1 MRILKEIGYW
11 CLVCMGLTWA
21 AARFNRRKI
30 LVLGYH
36 DLYADAVDPV
46 DNFDGLR
53 VGRDR
58 FERQM
63 RYVAARYHVVPLD
76 QLLDPSVSS
85 RDGKP
90 LAAITFDDGYKNVY
104 RVAYPVLRQLGLPA
118 TVFVIPDFSLH
129 GRMPWWERLRA
140 LVAGTRRPVAIV
152 PIQGMRRYVPLITVG
167 DREELLAQLAA
178 ELHRVPPEA
187 REESLTR
194 LAADLGAE
202 ERSQPRCAPLSV
214 DELREMI
221 SGGITV
227 GSHGRSHDSFL
238 HLSYEA
244 LFAELTES
252 KQILELVTGQPVT
265 WLAYPYGDYSGT
277 SIDAVRR
284 AGYRGAVTTSPRLY
298 DAAADPHAIPRI
310 CVDDKL
316 SFAHFIVAVSGLG
329 DFLKSV
335 LRIGKVGRP
344 EKALMPSDLAEE

>member
-1 MRILKEIGYW
+1 
-11 CLVCMGLTWA
+11 MGLTWA

-104 RVAYPVLRQLGLPA
+104 HVAYPVLRQLGLPA

-167 DREELLAQLAA
+167 DREELLVQLAA
-178 ELHRVPPEA
+178 ELHGVPPEA

-202 ERSQPRCAPLSV
+202 ERSQPRSAPLSV

-238 HLSYEA
+238 HLSYQA

-310 CVDDKL
+310 CVDDNL

-335 LRIGKVGRP
+335 LRISKVGRP
-344 EKALMPSDLAEE
+344 EKALVPSDLA

>member
-1 MRILKEIGYW
+1 MRLLKEIGYR
-11 CLVCMGLTWA
+11 CLVWVGLAWA
-21 AARFNRRKI
+21 AARFNRKKS

-53 VGRDR
+53 VRRDR
-58 FERQM
+58 FEQQM
-63 RYVAARYHVVPLD
+63 QYVAARYHVVPLD
-76 QLLDPSVSS
+76 HLLDPSVSS

-104 RVAYPVLRQLGLPA
+104 QIAYPVLRQLGLPA

-140 LVAGTRRPVAIV
+140 LVAGSRRPVAIV
-152 PIQGMRRYVPLITVG
+152 PIQGTRQYFPLITAG
-167 DREELLAQLAA
+167 DREDVLAQLAA

-187 REESLTR
+187 REESLAR
-194 LAADLGAE
+194 LAADLGVE

-238 HLSYEA
+238 HLSYDA

-252 KQILELVTGQPVT
+252 KQILETVTGQPVT
-265 WLAYPYGDYSGT
+265 WVAYPYGDYSGA
-277 SIDAVRR
+277 SIDAARR

-298 DAAADPHAIPRI
+298 DATADPHAIPRI

-329 DFLKSV
+329 EFLKSV
-335 LRIGKVGRP
+335 LRIGKVERP
-344 EKALMPSDLAEE
+344 EKALVPSDLA

>member
-11 CLVCMGLTWA
+11 CLVGIGLTWVA
-21 AARFNRRKI
+21 SRFNRRKI

-53 VGRDR
+53 VRRDR

-63 RYVAARYHVVPLD
+63 QHLVRHYHVVPLD

-90 LAAITFDDGYKNVY
+90 LAAITFDDGYKSVY
-104 RVAYPVLRQLGLPA
+104 RVAYPVLRRLGLPA

-140 LVAGTRRPVAIV
+140 LMAATQRPAAIV
-152 PIQGMRRYVPLITVG
+152 PIQGTRRYFPLITVG
-167 DREELLAQLAA
+167 DREDLLVQLSAD
-178 ELHRVPPEA
+178 LRRVAPEA
-187 REESLTR
+187 REETLTR
-194 LAADLGAE
+194 LAADLGVE
-202 ERSQPRCAPLSV
+202 DQPSCAPLSA
-214 DELREMI
+214 DELRVMI

-238 HLSYEA
+238 LLGDEA
-244 LFAELTES
+244 LLEELTDS
-252 KQILELVTGQPVT
+252 KQVLESVTAQPVT
-265 WLAYPYGDYSGT
+265 WLAYPYGDYST
-277 SIDAVRR
+277 ASLDAVRR

-298 DAAADPHAIPRI
+298 DPTTDSHAIPRI

-316 SFAHFIVAVSGLG
+316 SFAHFMVAISGLG
-329 DFLKSV
+329 EFLKSV
-335 LRIGKVGRP
+335 LRMGKVGRP
-344 EKALMPSDLAEE
+344 DKTLVPSDSA

>member
-1 MRILKEIGYW
+1 
-11 CLVCMGLTWA
+11 MGLTWA

-63 RYVAARYHVVPLD
+63 RYVAAHYHVVPLD

-167 DREELLAQLAA
+167 DREELLVQLAA

-202 ERSQPRCAPLSV
+202 ERSQPRSAPLSV

-238 HLSYEA
+238 HLSYQA

-298 DAAADPHAIPRI
+298 DSAADPHAIPRI

>member
-1 MRILKEIGYW
+1 
-11 CLVCMGLTWA
+11 MGLTWA

-63 RYVAARYHVVPLD
+63 RYVAAHYHVVPLD

-104 RVAYPVLRQLGLPA
+104 HVAYPVLRQLGLPA

-167 DREELLAQLAA
+167 DREELLVQLAA
-178 ELHRVPPEA
+178 ELHGVPPEA

-202 ERSQPRCAPLSV
+202 ERSQPRSAPLSV

-238 HLSYEA
+238 HLSYQA

-310 CVDDKL
+310 CVDDNL

-335 LRIGKVGRP
+335 LRISKVGRP
-344 EKALMPSDLAEE
+344 EKALVPSDLA

>member
-11 CLVCMGLTWA
+11 CLVWMGLTWA

-30 LVLGYH
+30 LILGYH

-53 VGRDR
+53 VRRDR

-63 RYVAARYHVVPLD
+63 QYLAARYHVVPLD
-76 QLLDPSVSS
+76 QLLDPSVRS

-90 LAAITFDDGYKNVY
+90 LAAITFDDGYQNVY
-104 RVAYPVLRQLGLPA
+104 HVAYPVLRRLRLSA
-118 TVFVIPDFSLH
+118 TVFVIPDFSLS
-129 GRMPWWERLRA
+129 GRIPWWERLRA
-140 LVAGTRRPVAIV
+140 LVVGTRRPVAIV
-152 PIQGMRRYVPLITVG
+152 PIQGSRRYFPLITVG
-167 DREELLAQLAA
+167 DREEVLVQLAA
-178 ELHRVPPEA
+178 ELRRVPPEA

-194 LAADLGAE
+194 LAADLGVE
-202 ERSQPRCAPLSV
+202 ERSQPRCAPLSTH
-214 DELREMI
+214 EIREMI
-221 SGGITV
+221 GGGITV

-244 LFAELTES
+244 LLRELTES
-252 KQILELVTGQPVT
+252 KQVLESVTGQPVT
-265 WLAYPYGDYSGT
+265 WLAYPYGDYSSA

-298 DAAADPHAIPRI
+298 DATADPHAIPRI

-316 SFAHFIVAVSGLG
+316 SFAHFIVAISGLG
-329 DFLKSV
+329 EFLKSV
-335 LRIGKVGRP
+335 LRIGRVGRP
-344 EKALMPSDLAEE
+344 EKALVPSDLAQE

>member
-1 MRILKEIGYW
+1 
-11 CLVCMGLTWA
+11 MGLTWA

-63 RYVAARYHVVPLD
+63 RYVAAHYHVVPLD

-167 DREELLAQLAA
+167 DREELLVQLAA
-178 ELHRVPPEA
+178 ELHGVPPEA

-202 ERSQPRCAPLSV
+202 ERSQPRSAPLSV

-238 HLSYEA
+238 HLSDEA

>member
-1 MRILKEIGYW
+1 
-11 CLVCMGLTWA
+11 MGLTWA
-21 AARFNRRKI
+21 AAHFNRRKI

-53 VGRDR
+53 VRRDR
-58 FERQM
+58 FEQQM

-76 QLLDPSVSS
+76 QLLDPTVSS
-85 RDGKP
+85 RDRKP
-90 LAAITFDDGYKNVY
+90 LAAITFDDGYKSVY
-104 RVAYPVLRQLGLPA
+104 RIAYPILRQLGLPA

-140 LVAGTRRPVAIV
+140 LVAGTQRPVAIV
-152 PIQGMRRYVPLITVG
+152 PVQGTRRYFPLITAG
-167 DREELLAQLAA
+167 DRGEVLARLAA

-187 REESLTR
+187 REESLAR
-194 LAADLGAE
+194 LAADLDVE
-202 ERSQPRCAPLSV
+202 ERSQPRCAPLST
-214 DELREMI
+214 DEIREMI
-221 SGGITV
+221 SGGITI

-252 KQILELVTGQPVT
+252 KQVLESVTGQPVT
-265 WLAYPYGDYSGT
+265 WLAYPYGDYSGA

-284 AGYRGAVTTSPRLY
+284 AGYRGAVTTSPRLS
-298 DAAADPHAIPRI
+298 DATADPHAIPRI

-329 DFLKSV
+329 EFLKSV
-335 LRIGKVGRP
+335 LRIGRVGRP
-344 EKALMPSDLAEE
+344 EEALVPSDLAQE